1 MRKKLA
7 AAALAITTA
16 FGAQAQQKPVTAT
29 VMPQDQTRPTPR
41 LNAVQERAQRLSEQ
55 MSRELRL
62 NGYQAMKLR
71 AINEDKIAKMAAI
84 EQKHAGNPQL
94 IDEQCK
100 GVCKERDKEL
110 RAVLSNNQYSDYYD
124 SRTSFYRYDK
134 DYAMKA
140 SDVLFVKSVQNPL
153 PTNSKGSTIG
163 PAKTTSA
170 PASPSGNQT
179 K

>member
-7 AAALAITTA
+7 TAALALTAVA
-16 FGAQAQQKPVTAT
+16 FGAHAQQKPAAKMA
-29 VMPQDQTRPTPR
+29 MPQDQTRPTPR
-41 LNAVQERAQRLSEQ
+41 LNAVQERAQRLSDQ
-55 MSRELRL
+55 MAHELRL

-71 AINEDKIAKMAAI
+71 AINEDKVAKMAAI
-84 EQKHAGNPQL
+84 EQKHAGNAKL

-110 RAVLSNNQYSDYYD
+110 RAVLSNNQYSDYYG
-124 SRTSFYRYDK
+124 SRAAFYKYDR

-140 SDVLFVKSVQNPL
+140 ADVLFVKSVQDPL
-153 PTNSKGSTIG
+153 PANSKGATIG
-163 PAKTTSA
+163 PAKTTSTPAA
-170 PASPSGNQT
+170 PADRS